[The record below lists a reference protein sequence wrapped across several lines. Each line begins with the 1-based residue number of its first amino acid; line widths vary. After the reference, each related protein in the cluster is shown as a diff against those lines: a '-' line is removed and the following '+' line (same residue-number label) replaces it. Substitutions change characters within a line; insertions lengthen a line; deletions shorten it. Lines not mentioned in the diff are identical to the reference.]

1 MCVCVCVCMC
11 VCVYVCVHTYTYTAV
26 KSINK
31 VDPRLKLTHPCHVV
45 RSRQHSS
52 VTTASM
58 FSTPTFST
66 AYSNSRLQWSAP
78 PLSPLPAHVSMCV
91 YV

>member
-1 MCVCVCVCMC
+1 MCVCVCVC
-11 VCVYVCVHTYTYTAV
+11 VCVHVCVQTYTYTAV
-26 KSINK
+26 KSIYK
-31 VDPRLKLTHPCHVV
+31 VDPRLNLTHPCHVV
-45 RSRQHSS
+45 RSRPDSS

-58 FSTPTFST
+58 FSIPNSST
-66 AYSNSRLQWSAP
+66 AYSNSRLQWSAA